1 MPLCPMCVPRNSSF
15 SSETH
20 QVKPPAIHRYR
31 GTTTT
36 AEHRESG
43 SVLHVFF
50 SAFRRYTSMLYPIV
64 SATTITPS
72 LAGRKSSN
80 LVDLALHAVMR
91 KTRRVS
97 VSRHVIRTASTYLH
111 SYHPPIPSLSPCFS
125 MIHHRWA
132 LHHAATAPEK
142 KLTGLAGLRSVLWS
156 RSRRLFWPARASG
169 RPLDEGEID
178 QASWGWHCCAA
189 RTFAV
194 LHCRCPHVP
203 VAHLLLCRHDS
214 DSSQTYRGVD
224 CCSLYT
230 HLTVLCQVPQEHDVL
245 SSTWHLF
252 CLERCVLRVK
262 TGLMMQSSQGHHV
275 PPVGHPYAG
284 SR

>member
-1 MPLCPMCVPRNSSF
+1 
-15 SSETH
+15 
-20 QVKPPAIHRYR
+20 
-31 GTTTT
+31 
-36 AEHRESG
+36 
-43 SVLHVFF
+43 
-50 SAFRRYTSMLYPIV
+50 
-64 SATTITPS
+64 
-72 LAGRKSSN
+72 
-80 LVDLALHAVMR
+80 
-91 KTRRVS
+91 
-97 VSRHVIRTASTYLH
+97 
-111 SYHPPIPSLSPCFS
+111 
-125 MIHHRWA
+125 MIHHKWA

-156 RSRRLFWPARASG
+156 RSRRLFWPPRPARASG

-194 LHCRCPHVP
+194 LQCRCAYVP

-214 DSSQTYRGVD
+214 DSSQTYRGMD
-224 CCSLYT
+224 CRSLYT

-245 SSTWHLF
+245 PSTWHLF

-275 PPVGHPYAG
+275 PPVGHPYV
-284 SR
+284 SVFVSC